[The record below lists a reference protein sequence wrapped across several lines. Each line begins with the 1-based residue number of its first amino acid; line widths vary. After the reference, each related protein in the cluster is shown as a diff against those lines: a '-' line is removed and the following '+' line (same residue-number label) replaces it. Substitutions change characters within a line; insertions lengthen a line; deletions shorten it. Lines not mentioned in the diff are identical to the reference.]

1 MSLTASCGDA
11 CLQRRGLIAIGPW
24 QQAAATPAYNGSMP
38 CSKLRLRKFDEI
50 EVREYEPY
58 LIAEATVSGQPMR
71 RAAGTGF
78 MQVARCAPP

>member
-1 MSLTASCGDA
+1 
-11 CLQRRGLIAIGPW
+11 
-24 QQAAATPAYNGSMP
+24 MP

-71 RAAGTGF
+71 RAASAA
-78 MQVARCAPP
+78 QQQ